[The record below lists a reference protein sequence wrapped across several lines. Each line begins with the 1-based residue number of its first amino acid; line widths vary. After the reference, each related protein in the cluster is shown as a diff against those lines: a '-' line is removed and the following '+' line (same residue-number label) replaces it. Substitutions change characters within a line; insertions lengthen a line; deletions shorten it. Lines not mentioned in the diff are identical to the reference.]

1 MNSLA
6 ITQPNSN
13 QLTLNSAV
21 TYNLATIAITNLE
34 DATALADT
42 LTKGCNSQ
50 TTKLSYSQAIASFA
64 MFMGGRGLSVSQ
76 MSVNLIDE
84 YKSELLTT
92 GNLWAIK
99 HGATRKASE
108 GGLSIGTVH
117 KYLAGV
123 RYAAKRLWAETPQLI
138 DNHTFATIKEMA
150 KVASEDKPLAGD
162 YIPQTDR
169 LAIADKIDQL
179 KGDYQAMVKAI
190 YSLLQLGLRRAEIA
204 ALNYDSLKRNNLT
217 VVGKRNK
224 TRVIRFGKADSAKGA
239 LMAWLE
245 LIPDD
250 CRIKGGAIFFQ
261 ADRFH
266 NIKCPE
272 RISGASIYN
281 IVKSLGCEFTPHD
294 FRRTF
299 VSDCFEAGHDFSKI
313 AKVTGHK
320 SSAMVMRYDRR
331 GEKAEEE
338 VIATVRIY

>member
-123 RYAAKRLWAETPQLI
+123 RYAAKRLWAET
-138 DNHTFATIKEMA
+138 T
-150 KVASEDKPLAGD
+150 
-162 YIPQTDR
+162 
-169 LAIADKIDQL
+169 
-179 KGDYQAMVKAI
+179 
-190 YSLLQLGLRRAEIA
+190 
-204 ALNYDSLKRNNLT
+204 T
-217 VVGKRNK
+217 VNR
-224 TRVIRFGKADSAKGA
+224 
-239 LMAWLE
+239 
-245 LIPDD
+245 
-250 CRIKGGAIFFQ
+250 
-261 ADRFH
+261 
-266 NIKCPE
+266 
-272 RISGASIYN
+272 
-281 IVKSLGCEFTPHD
+281 
-294 FRRTF
+294 
-299 VSDCFEAGHDFSKI
+299 
-313 AKVTGHK
+313 
-320 SSAMVMRYDRR
+320 
-331 GEKAEEE
+331 
-338 VIATVRIY
+338 